1 MKSRK
6 APTKVTPTTTDLRA
20 KDPRVLRAE
29 IDHFRQK
36 IAEKAARDPRKAAVL
51 VTEWVNKPA
60 TGRKKAA

>member
-1 MKSRK
+1 MTSRK

-36 IAEKAARDPRKAAVL
+36 IAEKAAHNPRKAAVL
-51 VTEWVNKPA
+51 LSEWVNKPA
-60 TGRKKAA
+60 SSLKKAA